1 MTTSSLTIRPPQSSD
16 ELREHLD
23 GYVEV
28 AQSFSPDP
36 LPKDVESLSLTPQ
49 TFVQALFGYVF
60 VADVLQQ
67 DGQRLPGDLVTIL
80 TILFPAGQT
89 WIPASDWF

>member
-1 MTTSSLTIRPPQSSD
+1 M
-16 ELREHLD
+16 
-23 GYVEV
+23 
-28 AQSFSPDP
+28 
-36 LPKDVESLSLTPQ
+36 ESLSLTPQ